1 MAKTVNV
8 QIMGKELKFNLPKD
22 IEHQKFMEIVHY
34 VESKIER
41 IRQDSPNL
49 DSFKLGL
56 LASINIAEE
65 YFSEKKEKETLIT
78 MLNKIDKIITPLDEE
93 HQGKP
98 EGKVPIKFS
107 S

>member
-8 QIMGKELKFNLPKD
+8 QIMGKELRFNLPKD
-22 IEHQKFMEIVHY
+22 IEHQEFIKIVHY
-34 VESKIER
+34 VENKIER
-41 IRQDSPNL
+41 IRQESPNL

-65 YFSEKKEKETLIT
+65 YFTLKKENENLTI

-93 HQGKP
+93 VPVNQKGKI
-98 EGKVPIKFS
+98 PIKFS